1 MAERGLYT
9 LITIQLNKCYHS
21 DIDKKAVDTQKTD
34 KMLRRYVSKEVLS
47 EEMWRVWWVGRRE
60 NIYGKVQRHE
70 KVCHIWGRIHLQSWI
85 IRCLGYK
92 RIFTN

>member
-9 LITIQLNKCYHS
+9 LITIRLNKCYHS

-47 EEMWRVWWVGRRE
+47 EEMWRAWWVGRRE
-60 NIYGKVQRHE
+60 SIMERYRGMRK
-70 KVCHIWGRIHLQSWI
+70 LA
-85 IRCLGYK
+85 
-92 RIFTN
+92 IFGEEYTYSHG